1 MIFRE
6 VDERFVVFSL
16 FQPFFTCSY
25 SFCDFFPPSVVI
37 NFFLQHRQ
45 YQYPQHEGYMSVLA
59 ATPLALTCKVQ
70 CIIHQTNKE
79 YLIKILCS
87 FIFFSILKISQE
99 QFNQVFVQKLDSIV
113 RLHDLNDILN
123 PKSSPQ

>member
-1 MIFRE
+1 
-6 VDERFVVFSL
+6 
-16 FQPFFTCSY
+16 
-25 SFCDFFPPSVVI
+25 
-37 NFFLQHRQ
+37 
-45 YQYPQHEGYMSVLA
+45 MSVLA
-59 ATPLALTCKVQ
+59 ATPLALICKVQ